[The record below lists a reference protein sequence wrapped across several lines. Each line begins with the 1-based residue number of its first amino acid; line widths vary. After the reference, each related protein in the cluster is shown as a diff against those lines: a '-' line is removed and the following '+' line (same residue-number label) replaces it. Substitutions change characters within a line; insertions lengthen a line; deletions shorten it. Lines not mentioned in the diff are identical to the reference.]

1 LSSRNAAFIGATLF
15 AVHPVHTEVV
25 ANVVGQAELIAA
37 AGALGACLL
46 FAGGPEGARVQPG
59 RLAGIAPLYAIGI
72 LAKES
77 AIVLPG
83 LLVALDLAQRRL
95 SFSRAGFVRYVDAM
109 ILPVVVLGAVAV
121 GYLVLRLEVLGSITA
136 ENAAPALS
144 FLREEHRV
152 LNAFRAWPEYARL
165 LFFPAKLS
173 PDNSPGIVLPVPG
186 VAGMVLLGAAL
197 LAATILLAAMLPLH
211 PAALPAAWF
220 LIAILPVSNLLFP
233 VGILVAERTLYLPS
247 VAVALLAAQTWDALR
262 RAERP
267 RQLRLAAVATAV
279 ITLACIIRVVER
291 NPDWKSN
298 QTLMA
303 ALYRDHPESYRANWF
318 MAYVLSPRDTA

>member
-46 FAGGPEGARVQPG
+46 FAGRPEGARVPPG
-59 RLAGIAPLYAIGI
+59 RLAGIALLYAIGI

-121 GYLVLRLEVLGSITA
+121 GYLVLRLEVLGSLTA
-136 ENAAPALS
+136 ENAPPALS
-144 FLREEHRV
+144 FLRDGHRG
-152 LNAFRAWPEYARL
+152 LNAVRPR
-165 LFFPAKLS
+165 
-173 PDNSPGIVLPVPG
+173 PGYG
-186 VAGMVLLGAAL
+186 C
-197 LAATILLAAMLPLH
+197 
-211 PAALPAAWF
+211 
-220 LIAILPVSNLLFP
+220 
-233 VGILVAERTLYLPS
+233 
-247 VAVALLAAQTWDALR
+247 VAV
-262 RAERP
+262 
-267 RQLRLAAVATAV
+267 
-279 ITLACIIRVVER
+279 
-291 NPDWKSN
+291 
-298 QTLMA
+298 
-303 ALYRDHPESYRANWF
+303 F
-318 MAYVLSPRDTA
+318 